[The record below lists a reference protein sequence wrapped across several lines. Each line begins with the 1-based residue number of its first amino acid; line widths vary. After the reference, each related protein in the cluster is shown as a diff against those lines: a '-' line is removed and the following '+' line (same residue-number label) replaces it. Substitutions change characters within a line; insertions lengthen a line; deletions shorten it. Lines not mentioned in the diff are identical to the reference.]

1 MARPVATFNPNYT
14 SMKSATHKLCEELT
28 AAIGPVFRANP
39 DFEAILVAMSLVMA
53 RVCQASPK
61 GHELRALE
69 HSQSLQ
75 SQALDN
81 FLNEEQAL
89 EESKAKVVE
98 RGIDGFAEFGRGS
111 AN

>member
-1 MARPVATFNPNYT
+1 MKNATFKMY
-14 SMKSATHKLCEELT
+14 EEIT
-28 AAIGPVFRANP
+28 EAIGPIFRENP
-39 DFEAILVAMSLVMA
+39 DYETILAAMSLVMA
-53 RVCQASPK
+53 RIYQAGPK

-75 SQALDN
+75 GQALDK
-81 FLNEEQAL
+81 FLNEEQAI

-98 RGIDGFAEFGRGS
+98 RGIDGFAQFSRDS